1 MCSLHASEDSSVAL
15 CEKLRVVCHGTAL
28 RFHPSRCK
36 SAHRKRSATVR
47 SRFHAD
53 LSLYPIERELC
64 LRRQF
69 TDVVILTIFL
79 QGCKD
84 SSHNLA
90 ARIWLQQ
97 VCEWHTGDAQATCD
111 QRMTSAQVAHS
122 QLSPRGNDTHKKAR
136 YLQERRYR
144 AVLVQSVN
152 ETALRT
158 VRLVPDEWTRR

>member
-1 MCSLHASEDSSVAL
+1 MCSLHASEDSNVAL

-53 LSLYPIERELC
+53 LSLHPIGRELC

-97 VCEWHTGDAQATCD
+97 VRERHTDDAKATLAGSAT
-111 QRMTSAQVAHS
+111 RAQVAHD
-122 QLSPRGNDTHKKAR
+122 QFSPRGNATHKKAR
-136 YLQERRYR
+136 YLRECRYR

-158 VRLVPDEWTRR
+158 VRLEPDE